1 MIVPATMVPV
11 PEKRV
16 AVTVPDTDMELRP
29 EIEPP
34 VMATDEAVRESVRDD
49 TFAVEPAPSQ

>member
-1 MIVPATMVPV
+1 MVPAKTVPV

-34 VMATDEAVRESVRDD
+34 VIATDEAVRESVRDD
-49 TFAVEPAPSQ
+49 TFAVPPAPSQ